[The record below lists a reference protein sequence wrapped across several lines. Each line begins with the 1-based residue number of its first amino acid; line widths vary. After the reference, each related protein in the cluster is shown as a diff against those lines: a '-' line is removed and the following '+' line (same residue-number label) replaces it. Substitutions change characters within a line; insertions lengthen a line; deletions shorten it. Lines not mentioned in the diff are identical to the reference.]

1 MYKIRSNLSKSKNTR
16 YGRTKGSKNKKS
28 KANQEPLLNEENID
42 VDDDS
47 LVKKVSK
54 FMFKRNYPEYMKVQ
68 Q

>member
-47 LVKKVSK
+47 LVKRFQNLCLKEIIQ
-54 FMFKRNYPEYMKVQ
+54 EYMKVQ